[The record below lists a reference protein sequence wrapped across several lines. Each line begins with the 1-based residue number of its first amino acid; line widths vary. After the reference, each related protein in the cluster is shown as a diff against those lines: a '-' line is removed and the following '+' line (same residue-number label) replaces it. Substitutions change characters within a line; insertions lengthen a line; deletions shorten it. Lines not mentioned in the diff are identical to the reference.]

1 MLWILA
7 QNKQSL
13 MNVRDVSVKGKHLV
27 GFVESSLLD
36 QWNKT
41 IGKYESTER
50 AVEVLNEIFAKI
62 EESNGTTITFTMP
75 QK

>member
-1 MLWILA
+1 MLWILT

-27 GFVESSLLD
+27 GFVENDLLD

-41 IGKYESTER
+41 VGKYDSTER
-50 AVEVLNEIFAKI
+50 AIEILNEIFTKI
-62 EESNGTTITFTMP
+62 EESNGTAITFTMP